1 MEKNMEHEKPV
12 GLRSGFIGTGV
23 SKDRATFSA
32 GVPDDDHS
40 IWGSILGPL
49 FNPNFHILLKLGNL
63 RSFHFSPGNKG
74 YVQGTVVLVDTETY
88 LEGEGD
94 LVSS

>member
-1 MEKNMEHEKPV
+1 M
-12 GLRSGFIGTGV
+12 GLRSEFIGTEV
-23 SKDRATFSA
+23 SKDRAAFLRVSLMIIA
-32 GVPDDDHS
+32 FGGVHF
-40 IWGSILGPL
+40 GVPL

-63 RSFHFSPGNKG
+63 RSFHFSPENKG